1 MTARSWNVFAIA
13 GEAVRGV
20 GWFSGRNRPC
30 RTPTAPQIFVHG
42 NFLKII
48 GRKKHGK
55 TTKAPAYLDEIAVR
69 QWKEKSRQLSG
80 REDLTPADWS
90 NLELYCVNYSI
101 YRKAVEDLATRGFSI
116 VNSQGSESRNP
127 ALSAKADAERIM
139 IKMASLL
146 GFDPVSRRRN
156 PPETEEEDELDRL
169 A

>member
-1 MTARSWNVFAIA
+1 MFSQSL
-13 GEAVRGV
+13 VRPSEGV
-20 GWFSGRNRPC
+20 GEVFMTKPSLPDTDRPLKFLC
-30 RTPTAPQIFVHG
+30 TEI
-42 NFLKII
+42 FLKII
-48 GRKKHGK
+48 GRKKNMARPP
-55 TTKAPAYLDEIAVR
+55 KAPAYLDEIAVR

>member
-1 MTARSWNVFAIA
+1 MFSQSL
-13 GEAVRGV
+13 VRPSEGV
-20 GWFSGRNRPC
+20 GEVF
-30 RTPTAPQIFVHG
+30 RTKPSLPDTDRLLKFLCTEI
-42 NFLKII
+42 FLKII
-48 GRKKHGK
+48 GRKKNMARPP
-55 TTKAPAYLDEIAVR
+55 KAPAYLDEIAVR

-156 PPETEEEDELDRL
+156 PPETEEDDELDRL

>member
-1 MTARSWNVFAIA
+1 MFSQSL
-13 GEAVRGV
+13 VRPSEGV
-20 GWFSGRNRPC
+20 GEVF
-30 RTPTAPQIFVHG
+30 RTKPSLPDTDRLLKFLCTEI
-42 NFLKII
+42 FLKII
-48 GRKKHGK
+48 GRKKNMARPP
-55 TTKAPAYLDEIAVR
+55 KAPAYLDEIAVR

-90 NLELYCVNYSI
+90 NLELYSVNYSI

-156 PPETEEEDELDRL
+156 PPETEEDDELDRL

>member
-1 MTARSWNVFAIA
+1 MFSQSL
-13 GEAVRGV
+13 VRPSEGV
-20 GWFSGRNRPC
+20 GVVFRTKPSLPDTDRPLKFLC
-30 RTPTAPQIFVHG
+30 TVI
-42 NFLKII
+42 FLKII
-48 GRKKHGK
+48 GRKNNMARPP
-55 TTKAPAYLDEIAVR
+55 KAPAYLDEIAVR

>member
-1 MTARSWNVFAIA
+1 MFSQSL
-13 GEAVRGV
+13 VRPSEGV
-20 GWFSGRNRPC
+20 GVVFRTKPSLPDTDRPLKFLC
-30 RTPTAPQIFVHG
+30 TEI
-42 NFLKII
+42 FLKII
-48 GRKKHGK
+48 GRKKNMARPP
-55 TTKAPAYLDEIAVR
+55 KAPAYLDEIAVR

>member
-1 MTARSWNVFAIA
+1 MFSQSL
-13 GEAVRGV
+13 VRPSEGV
-20 GWFSGRNRPC
+20 GVVF
-30 RTPTAPQIFVHG
+30 RTKPSLPDTDRLLKFLCTGI
-42 NFLKII
+42 FLKII
-48 GRKKHGK
+48 GRKNNMARPP
-55 TTKAPAYLDEIAVR
+55 KAPAYLDEIAVK

-156 PPETEEEDELDRL
+156 PPETEEEDELDHL

>member
-1 MTARSWNVFAIA
+1 MFSQSLVKSS
-13 GEAVRGV
+13 EGV
-20 GWFSGRNRPC
+20 GEVF
-30 RTPTAPQIFVHG
+30 RTKPSLPDTDRLLKFLCTEI
-42 NFLKII
+42 FLKII
-48 GRKKHGK
+48 GRKKNMARPP
-55 TTKAPAYLDEIAVR
+55 KAPAYLDEIAVR

-90 NLELYCVNYSI
+90 NLELYCVNYSL

>member
-1 MTARSWNVFAIA
+1 MFSQSLVKPS
-13 GEAVRGV
+13 EGV
-20 GWFSGRNRPC
+20 GEVF
-30 RTPTAPQIFVHG
+30 RTKPSLPDTDRLLKFLCTEI
-42 NFLKII
+42 FLKII
-48 GRKKHGK
+48 GRKKNMARPP
-55 TTKAPAYLDEIAVR
+55 KAPAYLDEIAVR

-90 NLELYCVNYSI
+90 NLELYCVNYSL

>member
-1 MTARSWNVFAIA
+1 MFSQSL
-13 GEAVRGV
+13 VRPSEGV
-20 GWFSGRNRPC
+20 GVVFRTKPSLPDTDRPLKFLF
-30 RTPTAPQIFVHG
+30 TVI
-42 NFLKII
+42 FLKII
-48 GRKKHGK
+48 GRKKNMARPP
-55 TTKAPAYLDEIAVR
+55 KAPAYLDEIAVR

-156 PPETEEEDELDRL
+156 PPETEEEDELDCL

>member
-1 MTARSWNVFAIA
+1 MFSQSL
-13 GEAVRGV
+13 VRPSEGV
-20 GWFSGRNRPC
+20 GEVF
-30 RTPTAPQIFVHG
+30 RTKPSLPDTDRLLKFLCTEI
-42 NFLKII
+42 FLKII
-48 GRKKHGK
+48 GRKKNMARPP
-55 TTKAPAYLDEIAVR
+55 KAPAYLDEIAVR
-69 QWKEKSRQLSG
+69 QWKEKSRQLSV

-90 NLELYCVNYSI
+90 NLELYCVNYSL

>member
-1 MTARSWNVFAIA
+1 MFSQSL
-13 GEAVRGV
+13 VRLSEGV
-20 GWFSGRNRPC
+20 GEVF
-30 RTPTAPQIFVHG
+30 RTKPPLPDTDRLLKFLCTG
-42 NFLKII
+42 FFLKII
-48 GRKKHGK
+48 GRKKNMARPP
-55 TTKAPAYLDEIAVR
+55 KAPAYLDEIAVR

>member
-1 MTARSWNVFAIA
+1 MFSQSL
-13 GEAVRGV
+13 VRPSEGV
-20 GWFSGRNRPC
+20 GEVFRTKPSLPDTDRPLKFLC
-30 RTPTAPQIFVHG
+30 TGF
-42 NFLKII
+42 FLKII
-48 GRKKHGK
+48 GRKKNMARPP
-55 TTKAPAYLDEIAVR
+55 KAPAYLDEIAVR

>member
-1 MTARSWNVFAIA
+1 MFSQSL
-13 GEAVRGV
+13 VRPSEGV
-20 GWFSGRNRPC
+20 GEVF
-30 RTPTAPQIFVHG
+30 RTKPSLPDTDRLLKFLCTEI
-42 NFLKII
+42 FLKII
-48 GRKKHGK
+48 GRKKNMARPP
-55 TTKAPAYLDEIAVR
+55 KAPAYLDEIAVR

-90 NLELYCVNYSI
+90 NLELYCVNYSL

>member
-1 MTARSWNVFAIA
+1 MPWQPLRRCTEPGCNKRVKSGKCEEHRRAAWRAEDAR
-13 GEAVRGV
+13 RGHRRAR
-20 GWFSGRNRPC
+20 GY
-30 RTPTAPQIFVHG
+30 
-42 NFLKII
+42 
-48 GRKKHGK
+48 
-55 TTKAPAYLDEIAVR
+55 YLDEIAVR

>member
-1 MTARSWNVFAIA
+1 MFSQSL
-13 GEAVRGV
+13 VRPSEGV
-20 GWFSGRNRPC
+20 GEVF
-30 RTPTAPQIFVHG
+30 RTKPSLPDTDRLLKFLCTGI
-42 NFLKII
+42 FLKII
-48 GRKKHGK
+48 GRKKNM
-55 TTKAPAYLDEIAVR
+55 TRPPKAPAYLDEIAVR

-90 NLELYCVNYSI
+90 NLELYCVNYSL

-116 VNSQGSESRNP
+116 VNSQGRESRNP

>member
-1 MTARSWNVFAIA
+1 MFSQSL
-13 GEAVRGV
+13 VRPSEGV
-20 GWFSGRNRPC
+20 GVVF
-30 RTPTAPQIFVHG
+30 RTKPSLPDTDRLLKFLCTVI
-42 NFLKII
+42 FLKII
-48 GRKKHGK
+48 GRKNNMARPP
-55 TTKAPAYLDEIAVR
+55 KAPAYLDEIAVK

-156 PPETEEEDELDRL
+156 PPETEEEDELDHL

>member
-1 MTARSWNVFAIA
+1 MFSQSL
-13 GEAVRGV
+13 VRPSEGV
-20 GWFSGRNRPC
+20 GVVF
-30 RTPTAPQIFVHG
+30 RTKPSLPDTDRLLKFLCTGI
-42 NFLKII
+42 FLKII
-48 GRKKHGK
+48 GRKNNMARPP
-55 TTKAPAYLDEIAVR
+55 KAPAYLDEIAVR

>member
-1 MTARSWNVFAIA
+1 MFSQSL
-13 GEAVRGV
+13 VRPSEGV
-20 GWFSGRNRPC
+20 GVVF
-30 RTPTAPQIFVHG
+30 RTKPSLPDTDRLLKFLCTGI
-42 NFLKII
+42 FLKII
-48 GRKKHGK
+48 GRKNNMARPP
-55 TTKAPAYLDEIAVR
+55 KAPAYLDEIAVK

-90 NLELYCVNYSI
+90 NLELYCVNYSL

-156 PPETEEEDELDRL
+156 PPETEEEDELDCL

>member
-1 MTARSWNVFAIA
+1 MFSQSLVKPS
-13 GEAVRGV
+13 EGV
-20 GWFSGRNRPC
+20 GEVF
-30 RTPTAPQIFVHG
+30 RTKPSLPDTDRLLKFLCTEI
-42 NFLKII
+42 FLKII
-48 GRKKHGK
+48 GRKNNMARPP
-55 TTKAPAYLDEIAVR
+55 KAPAYLDEIAVR

>member
-1 MTARSWNVFAIA
+1 MFSQSL
-13 GEAVRGV
+13 VRPSEGV
-20 GWFSGRNRPC
+20 GVVF
-30 RTPTAPQIFVHG
+30 RTKPSLPDTDRLLKFLCTGI
-42 NFLKII
+42 FLKII
-48 GRKKHGK
+48 GRKNNMARPP
-55 TTKAPAYLDEIAVR
+55 KAPAYLDEIAVK

-156 PPETEEEDELDRL
+156 PPETEEEDELDCL